1 MKTFTSTRLFA
12 VTSVIAAMLAA
23 GCSEENYDPAGNA
36 SNAAVIT
43 ASIGKADNVAS
54 TRASNTAWDAGD
66 CIGISASSTKG
77 KTNYVN
83 IRYQTDGSVFHPV
96 PGATGEDNTIYFQDT
111 SPTEFTA
118 YYPCEGVNGTKP
130 GSEGILTK
138 EITATDQSPANLPA
152 IDYLWAQQTAQ
163 SSSPEVDFLFSHRM
177 SRIILNFKAG
187 DGVVFPAEGPTYT
200 LTGVATAGTFD
211 ISTGEAKATGTAST
225 LENLPASITG
235 GQPTGTVILWPQAA
249 NAVRLQLT
257 LNGTTFGAALTFPAG
272 TAGEGLAQPATSY
285 TFNVNV
291 ERAGI
296 KIEKADIKDWTDGS
310 SKDVTLQQQQKTR
323 TLTYSSEITGGI
335 SVYEVLEGA
344 TVVTL
349 NEAPGPSPSGKTFVG
364 WNTESEGGGEFYA
377 PGSTLTMPA
386 KNLVLYALWSGD
398 GSAEDNPVLITDVQ
412 GMKSIGAGFGEN
424 LSKHYRLCNDLVL
437 DDWEA
442 IHWRGSVFF
451 SGTFDGGGHTV
462 TLNGV
467 KPMVYISSESQGSD
481 RNVYYFGLF
490 AKIRSGDVRR
500 LRVDGQITVNA
511 ADEEAAYDAGGICGY
526 SDYGSVTDCIS
537 DVTITVT
544 GKFYELYAGGITGYN
559 NGNIFNCYAT
569 GKIESTATLQHVS
582 LGGIAGINDG
592 RVANC
597 AALNS
602 DISGKNGEIDT
613 YIWRI
618 TGGGSGFF
626 VNNYASST
634 LTVSGTKGPDKPN
647 GADCDATPAASWWK
661 NSGTWAASSPYTLWD
676 FTLIWEVTDG
686 SLPQLR
692 RE

>member
-1 MKTFTSTRLFA
+1 MRTNTLFKILSVFAA
-12 VTSVIAAMLAA
+12 VSLA
-23 GCSEENYDPAGNA
+23 GCDVKDPIYN
-36 SNAAVIT
+36 T
-43 ASIGKADNVAS
+43 AHPGGVVV
-54 TRASNTAWDAGD
+54 TASNTAWDAGD
-66 CIGISASSTKG
+66 CIGISASSEKG

-83 IRYQTDGSVFHPV
+83 IRYKTDGTVFHPV
-96 PGATGEDNTIYFQDT
+96 PGAAGEDNTIYFQDA

-118 YYPCEGVNGTKP
+118 YHPCEGVNGTRP

-138 EITATDQSPANLPA
+138 EITAADQSTANLPA

-163 SSSPEVDFLFSHRM
+163 SSSPKVDFLFSHRM
-177 SRIILNFKAG
+177 SRVILKFKAG
-187 DGVVFPAEGPTYT
+187 DGVVFPAEGLTYT

-211 ISTGEAKATGTAST
+211 TATGEAKAMGTAST
-225 LENLPASITG
+225 LENLPSTITTG
-235 GQPTGTVILWPQAA
+235 GQPTGTVILWPQAV

-272 TAGEGLAQPATSY
+272 TAGEALAPATSY

-296 KIEKADIKDWTDGS
+296 KIEKADIEDWTDGG
-310 SKDVTLQQQQKTR
+310 SKDVTLQQQKTR
-323 TLTYSSEITGGI
+323 TLTYSSGLTGGI
-335 SVYEVLEGA
+335 STHEVLEGA
-344 TVVTL
+344 TVVIL
-349 NEAPGPSPSGKTFVG
+349 NEAPGSSPSGKTFVG
-364 WNTESEGGGEFYA
+364 WNTKSEGGGEFYA

-386 KNLVLYALWSGD
+386 KDLFLYALWSGD

-412 GMKSIGAGFGEN
+412 GMKNIGAGSGEN
-424 LSKHYRLCNDLVL
+424 IRKHYRLCNDLVL

-442 IHWRGSVFF
+442 IHWEKSLFF

-467 KPMVYISSESQGSD
+467 KPMVYISPDPSD

-490 AKIRSGDVRR
+490 AKIGSGKVRR

-511 ADEEAAYDAGGICGY
+511 TDGEAAYYAGGICGH
-526 SDYGSVTDCIS
+526 SDNGSVTDCIS

-559 NGNIFNCYAT
+559 EGNIFNCYAT
-569 GKIESTATLQHVS
+569 GKIESTATVQFVS
-582 LGGIAGINDG
+582 LGGIAGINAG

-602 DISGKNGEIDT
+602 DISGKNGEKNT

-618 TGGGSGFF
+618 TGGGSGYF

-634 LTVSGTKGPDKPN
+634 LTVSGTKEPDKPN
-647 GADCDATPAASWWK
+647 GADCDPRPAASWWK
-661 NSGTWAASSPYTLWD
+661 DSGTWAASSPYTPWD
-676 FTLIWEVTDG
+676 FSTIWEVTNG
-686 SLPQLR
+686 NLPQFR
-692 RE
+692 PR

>member
-1 MKTFTSTRLFA
+1 MRTNTLFKILSVFAA
-12 VTSVIAAMLAA
+12 VSLA
-23 GCSEENYDPAGNA
+23 GCDVKDPIYN
-36 SNAAVIT
+36 T
-43 ASIGKADNVAS
+43 AHPGGVVV
-54 TRASNTAWDAGD
+54 TASNTAWDAGD
-66 CIGISASSTKG
+66 CIGISASSEKG

-83 IRYQTDGSVFHPV
+83 IRYQTDGTVFHPV

-118 YYPCEGVNGTKP
+118 YHPCEGVNGTKP

-138 EITATDQSPANLPA
+138 EITAADQSAANLPA
-152 IDYLWAQQTAQ
+152 IDYLWARQTAQ
-163 SSSPEVDFLFSHRM
+163 SSSPKVDFLFSHRM
-177 SRIILNFKAG
+177 SRVILHFKAG
-187 DGVVFPAEGPTYT
+187 DGVVFPAEGLTYI

-211 ISTGEAKATGTAST
+211 TSTGEAKATGTAST
-225 LENLPASITG
+225 LENLPTYTTG
-235 GQPTGTVILWPQAA
+235 GETTGTAILWPQTV
-249 NAVRLQLT
+249 NAVQLQVT
-257 LNGTTFGAALTFPAG
+257 LNGTTFDTALTFPAG
-272 TAGEGLAQPATSY
+272 TAGEALAPATSY

-296 KIEKADIKDWTDGS
+296 KIEKADIEDWTDGG
-310 SKDVTLQQQQKTR
+310 SKDVTLQEAR
-323 TLTYSSEITGGI
+323 TLTYCSFSMGSTI
-335 SVYEVLEGA
+335 SYKVLEGA
-344 TVVTL
+344 TVVIL
-349 NEAPGPSPSGKTFVG
+349 NEVPGVSPSDKTFVG
-364 WNTESEGGGEFYA
+364 WNTEPEGGGEFYA

-386 KNLVLYALWSGD
+386 EDLILYALWSGD
-398 GSAEDNPVLITDVQ
+398 GSAENKPVLITDVQ

-511 ADEEAAYDAGGICGY
+511 ADERAAYNAGGICGY

-569 GKIESTATLQHVS
+569 GKIESTATVQFVS

-647 GADCDATPAASWWK
+647 GADCEPRPAASWWK
-661 NSGTWAASSPYTLWD
+661 DSGTWAASSPYTPWD

-686 SLPQLR
+686 NLPQLR
-692 RE
+692 RK